1 MGSLLTGGGGF
12 FFFFDGGWD
21 LPLTLLTSAR
31 HISATNMAGSSMM
44 ILLSVRIW
52 RRPRISSLKVGCLK
66 TAMGVPSSRRTS
78 AGSTMQNTAI
88 TMALSRRR
96 SEDFNWRR
104 GVGRNYSP
112 MITRKITH
120 TAVETPATSFLSLF
134 TPKAMSAPTVLPADV
149 KTHCQ
154 VMTF

>member
-1 MGSLLTGGGGF
+1 MGSLLTGGVF

-44 ILLSVRIW
+44 IFLSVRTW

-78 AGSTMQNTAI
+78 AGSTMQNAAI

-96 SEDFNWRR
+96 SEDFNLRIGAER
-104 GVGRNYSP
+104 SV
-112 MITRKITH
+112 IT
-120 TAVETPATSFLSLF
+120 VP
-134 TPKAMSAPTVLPADV
+134 
-149 KTHCQ
+149 
-154 VMTF
+154 